1 MRAAPAVMGVRV
13 MLSVGG
19 RVMSACTCL
28 VFVSK
33 SRHVS
38 CFHDIFAFWLRFA
51 CPSSRADLLLLLKQ
65 AASSNI
71 QEIDKTMVTA
81 VEIPESTSSNDD
93 DASKKR
99 NDHDTL
105 LVLPSSSPVP
115 SNASS
120 DQDDDESVVVLRQEE
135 EKENGKHHLVASVN
149 DASLSSPI
157 TKKRRVHSHHHHQHQ
172 QHQWNAFVRQGT
184 SLKGLLGN
192 VLQLATTST
201 STAAASSSSDEDIPT
216 TRDGETALLERMRPL
231 HHQHAA
237 DLAREKTRECMILEK
252 VRILVLHLKFYY
264 CYILLTLFC
273 KT

>member
-1 MRAAPAVMGVRV
+1 
-13 MLSVGG
+13 
-19 RVMSACTCL
+19 
-28 VFVSK
+28 
-33 SRHVS
+33 
-38 CFHDIFAFWLRFA
+38 
-51 CPSSRADLLLLLKQ
+51 LLLLLKQ

-81 VEIPESTSSNDD
+81 VEIPESSSSND

-105 LVLPSSSPVP
+105 LVLPSSPVP

-157 TKKRRVHSHHHHQHQ
+157 TKKRRVHSHHHHQQ
-172 QHQWNAFVRQGT
+172 QLHQWNAFVRQGT

-201 STAAASSSSDEDIPT
+201 STAASSSSSSSDEDIPT
-216 TRDGETALLERMRPL
+216 TRDGETAPLLERMRPL

-273 KT
+273 KIYRNSNKPRPTPPP